1 MNDVTLYETSLFS
14 SSRPQDLAAFF
25 RVLLVYTIV
34 RRVYTQ
40 GQNIPNST
48 YTEYN
53 RYKKT
58 GKVSSLV

>member
-1 MNDVTLYETSLFS
+1 MNDATLYETSLFS

-40 GQNIPNST
+40 G
-48 YTEYN
+48 
-53 RYKKT
+53 
-58 GKVSSLV
+58 

>member
-40 GQNIPNST
+40 GQNIQIVRILST
-48 YTEYN
+48 TDARKLE
-53 RYKKT
+53 K
-58 GKVSSLV
+58 